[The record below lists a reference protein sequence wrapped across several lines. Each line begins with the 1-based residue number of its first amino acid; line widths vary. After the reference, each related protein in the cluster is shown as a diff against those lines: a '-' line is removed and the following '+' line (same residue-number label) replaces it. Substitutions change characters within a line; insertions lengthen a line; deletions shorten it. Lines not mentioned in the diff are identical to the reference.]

1 MKLRSLTFVFI
12 LISFVTFI
20 LGVWQLYRLN
30 WKNDLIDNINNSN
43 NAPKNFDN
51 NEQYEELIT
60 VSLSNDFD
68 FIENL
73 IFLESKTQQGR
84 VGYHAVLPLTYND
97 NFFSVFNLGWV
108 SDKDPEKIKNILEE
122 IKNQDSFYAYTRHL
136 VDKRQFFVP
145 ENQLDDNVWFSILKS
160 DLERHYKSNFNSR
173 YYFVLFDPR
182 IKPDINPLAFLR
194 NNHLNY
200 SITWFLL
207 SLSSVIMLL
216 IIRRKSNG

>member
-30 WKNDLIDNINNSN
+30 WKNDLIDNINNSI

-68 FIENL
+68 FIENP

-182 IKPDINPLAFLR
+182 IKPEINPLAFLR

-216 IIRRKSNG
+216 IIRRKSDG

>member
-1 MKLRSLTFVFI
+1 MKLRSLTFIF
-12 LISFVTFI
+12 LFISFVTFI

-30 WKNDLIDNINNSN
+30 WKNDLMENINNSI

-51 NEQYEELIT
+51 NEKYEELIT
-60 VSLSNDFD
+60 VSLNNEFN
-68 FIENL
+68 FIENP
-73 IFLESKTQQGR
+73 IFLESKTQQGK

-97 NFFSVFNLGWV
+97 NFYSVINLGWI
-108 SDKDPEKIKNILEE
+108 SDKDPEKIKNILEK
-122 IKNQDSFYAYTRHL
+122 IKNKDSFYAYTRHL

-145 ENQLDDNVWFSILKS
+145 ENQLDDNIWFSILKS
-160 DLERHYKSNFNSR
+160 DIERYYKSNFNSS

-207 SLSSVIMLL
+207 SLSSAIMIL